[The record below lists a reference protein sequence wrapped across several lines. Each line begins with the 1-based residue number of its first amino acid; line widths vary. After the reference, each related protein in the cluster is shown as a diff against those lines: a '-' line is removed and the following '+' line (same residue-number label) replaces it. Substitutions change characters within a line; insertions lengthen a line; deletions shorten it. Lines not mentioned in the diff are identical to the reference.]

1 MKKINFFSFASA
13 VLLAS
18 AAGFTSCSSDSEDP
32 QAGGS
37 GVAGQ
42 VVKTQFYLNIPY
54 AGNNEGGNARV
65 STRMTEHY
73 TQNDKEFLGLSNME
87 MFSFTGTPGTSE
99 GKMSTSTAA
108 LKLGTS
114 GNASSKE
121 NVSGTNMTSWRSV
134 YRDIAIPVGTKYII
148 LYAKAP
154 RILHIYEVG
163 KVETYNRNY
172 FEAGYLTNPYENL
185 NSGATP
191 TLDQLKFDLVKA
203 YNGTNFETDGA
214 AILSA
219 LNDIA
224 NTSIEV
230 VEEGNKKTI
239 KWAEITKDS
248 PSDLGTENERE
259 ALASRYTEFIKLTA
273 GSANSVKQLITDL
286 KNVIGGKNESTE
298 NELAKEIVKNCN
310 TALNTTLKT
319 VTFPRKQNL
328 PDGVAKVKW
337 ENGEFAF
344 VEANSVGI
352 GTANTNN
359 NIDYTKIT
367 YPAELAYFVSSPV
380 KTSQEE
386 ITAVANLPT
395 YEQWTNETYWDTGYK
410 DEVENRTRFVA
421 LQNPLQYGVA
431 CLKSTIKCNGTSLE
445 DNAKDG
451 NFGYDNNNTISVPA
465 GGFYVTGILVGGQ
478 PQGVAWNFEPYATNT
493 NDFKYTIYD
502 NHMNSGF
509 AAKSTESSPNY
520 TLVLDNKDGSGSTQ
534 SNVFVTVELENNS
547 GEDFYGA
554 EGIIP
559 KNTKFYLVG
568 ELKLS
573 GNTTETIDRV
583 FVKDHTTVANFT
595 ITNLKKAYNH
605 IPDMRTSKINVGLAV
620 DLKWETGIQFDVK
633 L

>member
-1 MKKINFFSFASA
+1 MKRFQLFSLASA
-13 VLLAS
+13 MLLAS

-32 QAGGS
+32 LAGGS

-54 AGNNEGGNARV
+54 AGNDEGGNARV

-73 TQNDKEFLGLSNME
+73 TQNDKKFLGLDNME
-87 MFSFTGTPGTSE
+87 MFSFTGKPGTSDGE
-99 GKMSTSTAA
+99 MSTSTAA

-114 GNASSKE
+114 GNASSKKE
-121 NVSGTNMTSWRSV
+121 DLSGVNVTSWRSV
-134 YRDIAIPVGTKYII
+134 YRDIAIPVGTKNII

-154 RILHIYEVG
+154 RIL
-163 KVETYNRNY
+163 YNGSTGQPINRDN
-172 FEAGYLTNPYENL
+172 FAAGYLSNPYEAAT
-185 NSGATP
+185 GATA
-191 TLDQLKFDLVKA
+191 LSDLKFNLETIYK
-203 YNGTNFETDGA
+203 TSNFETDGA
-214 AILSA
+214 AILTA
-219 LNDIA
+219 LNAIA

-230 VEEGNKKTI
+230 GEESSKTTI
-239 KWAEITKDS
+239 KWSEIKKDS
-248 PSDLGTENERE
+248 PSDFGTENERE
-259 ALASRYTEFIKLTA
+259 ALATRYSKFTSLTT

-286 KNVIGGKNESTE
+286 KNVIGGKNEATE
-298 NELAKEIVKNCN
+298 NNLAKEIVKNC
-310 TALNTTLKT
+310 TYALNQTLNN

-337 ENGEFAF
+337 ENGQFAF

-352 GTANTNN
+352 GTTNTSN

-395 YEQWTNETYWDTGYK
+395 YEQWTNKTYWDTDYK

-421 LQNPLQYGVA
+421 LQYPLQYGVA
-431 CLKSTIKCNGTSLE
+431 CLKSTIKCNNGPLE

-451 NFGYDNNNTISVPA
+451 NFGYDKNNSISVPT
-465 GGFYVTGILVGGQ
+465 GGFKVTGILVGGQ

-520 TLVLDNKDGSGSTQ
+520 TLVLDNKDGSGSSQ
-534 SNVFVTVELENNS
+534 SNVFVTVELQNNS

-568 ELKLS
+568 ELKLN
-573 GNTTETIDRV
+573 GNTTETVDRV
-583 FVKDHTTVANFT
+583 FVQDHTTVASFT
-595 ITNLKKAYNH
+595 ITSLKNAYNH

-620 DLKWETGIQFDVK
+620 DLTWQKGITFNVD